1 MAGWHV
7 LMSWSGLDALANENE
22 CTGSTE
28 SNRDC
33 RNVKQSSEAK
43 GSHPSTRR
51 RVGSLMH
58 LVPVIV
64 LLDMARL
71 CTKAKIGNR
80 VPTRLVR

>member
-33 RNVKQSSEAK
+33 RKGSILVQAEESEA
-43 GSHPSTRR
+43 S
-51 RVGSLMH
+51 
-58 LVPVIV
+58 
-64 LLDMARL
+64 
-71 CTKAKIGNR
+71 CTWY
-80 VPTRLVR
+80 L